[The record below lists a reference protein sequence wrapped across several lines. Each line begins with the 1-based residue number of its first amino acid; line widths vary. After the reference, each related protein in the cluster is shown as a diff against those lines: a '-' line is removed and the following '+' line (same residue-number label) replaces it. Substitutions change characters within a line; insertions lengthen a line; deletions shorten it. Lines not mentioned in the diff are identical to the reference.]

1 MKNLNFIFCLSV
13 CLSVL
18 IINSCNKQT
27 NNKTPSFTK
36 QNTASDTSKI
46 EKRLEMEA
54 ENKNTN
60 FPITKGRVSDIV
72 KKNFEIQYTAE
83 GDLNSDG
90 LPDQALVLRQK
101 SDTLAP
107 RTVLILL
114 KNKDDSFHL
123 DKVSTVL
130 LPDEYNEADYKKYD
144 PEDIS
149 IEKGILKV
157 NFYNPAP
164 YGNLFF
170 NFKYI
175 NNDLVL
181 TYIETYNVGAG
192 SWQSLYYE
200 PLKGRF
206 TQEVTN
212 TMEEEMPGKSK
223 TILVKKQK
231 FLFENS
237 SPDDII
243 SKVYSENDVLGT

>member
-1 MKNLNFIFCLSV
+1 MKNLK
-13 CLSVL
+13 L
-18 IINSCNKQT
+18 IIFSFIVLLIYSCNK
-27 NNKTPSFTK
+27 NADNKHSSSTK
-36 QNTASDTSKI
+36 VKEITYTTTVDKAS
-46 EKRLEMEA
+46 EH
-54 ENKNTN
+54 ENKNPN
-60 FPITKGRVSDIV
+60 FPTTKGRISDIV
-72 KKNFEIQYTAE
+72 KKKFEIQYTAE
-83 GDLNSDG
+83 GDLNGDG
-90 LPDQALVLRQK
+90 LPDQVLVLRQK
-101 SDTLAP
+101 SDTLLS

-114 KNKDDSFHL
+114 KNKNSTFKL
-123 DKVSTVL
+123 DKISDIL
-130 LPDEYNEADYKKYD
+130 LPDEYNEAGFKKYD
-144 PEDIS
+144 PEDII
-149 IEKGILKV
+149 IEKGMLKV

-200 PLKGRF
+200 PLKGKF

-212 TMEEEMPGKSK
+212 TMEEEMPAKTK

-243 SKVYSENDVLGT
+243 SKVYSENDVLDN